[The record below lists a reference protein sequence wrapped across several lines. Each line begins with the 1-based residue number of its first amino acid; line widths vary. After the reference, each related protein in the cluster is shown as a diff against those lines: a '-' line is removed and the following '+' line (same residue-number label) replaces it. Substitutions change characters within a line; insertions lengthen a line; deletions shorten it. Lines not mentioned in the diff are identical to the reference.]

1 MRVSTFDALIL
12 EKTLENVL
20 LVQGYL
26 ASQAGHFKQEKERKK
41 LLMMVLLEWSS
52 TTLVLIAYIM
62 L

>member
-20 LVQGYL
+20 LVQ